1 MRLGVIGL
9 SEGNGHPFS
18 FSAIVNGYDPTAF
31 AAADWPVILD
41 YLSVEPD
48 TAFGFSDVKVT
59 HAWTQDPALTATLC
73 KACRI
78 EHAVERLDDM
88 LGAVDAV
95 LLVRDDWERHAEMA
109 LPFLEHGTP
118 VFVDKPL
125 ALDPGELARLAPHL
139 EAGRLMSTSGLR
151 YSERL
156 ADLKARLPG
165 LGELRLANA
174 VVVNELERYGVHM
187 LDAAAGLGLASPAV
201 VTRIGT
207 AHQAYA
213 IELADGLPMVL
224 HCLGSAER
232 TFRLDVYGREGHG
245 HADLLDNFAA
255 FRHTLDEFLR
265 MVRDR
270 EPPIPPDDVLRSMTL
285 IRLARGLAP
294 GDSVRL

>member
-1 MRLGVIGL
+1 MRLGVVGL

-18 FSAIVNGYDPTAF
+18 FSAIVNGYDRAAF

-41 YLSVEPD
+41 YLSVEPE
-48 TAFGFSDVKVT
+48 TAFGFPEVRVT

-78 EHAVERLDDM
+78 DHPVERLDDM

-109 LPFLEHGTP
+109 LPFLDRGTP

-125 ALDPGELARLAPHL
+125 ALDPDELARFAPHL
-139 EAGRLMSTSGLR
+139 EAARLMSTSGLR

-156 ADLKARLPG
+156 AALKARLPA

-174 VVVNELERYGVHM
+174 VVVNELERYGIHM
-187 LDAAAGLGLASPAV
+187 LDAAAGLGLAPPAA
-201 VTRIGT
+201 VTRIRA

-213 IELADGLPMVL
+213 IELGDGLPMVL
-224 HCLGSAER
+224 HCLGPAER
-232 TFRLDVYGREGHG
+232 TFRFDVYGRLGHG
-245 HADLLDNFAA
+245 HVDLLDNFAA
-255 FRHTLDEFLR
+255 FRNTIDRFLR

-270 EPPIPPDDVLRSMTL
+270 EPPMPPEDVLRSMTL
-285 IRLARGLAP
+285 IRLARELAP
-294 GDSVRL
+294 GDTARL